1 MKIYKIKNDLGTQ
14 IYIIASNI
22 DNAIEKFK
30 EIMIGDESPVI
41 NEIQYI
47 GLCVIGE

>member
-1 MKIYKIKNDLGTQ
+1 MKIYKITNDLGAQ
-14 IYIIASNI
+14 IYVIASNI
-22 DNAIEKFK
+22 DNAIKKFR
-30 EIMIGDESPVI
+30 EIMVGDESPVI